1 MKRKIIGT
9 LSTAM
14 LIDSCI
20 GAGII
25 SCMGFRWIPVLV
37 VAAGFL
43 IGSVGVCW
51 ALRNEKAPDQRQLSQ
66 GHRKFYNIIL
76 AEGMMLVNGRT
87 KNL

>member
-76 AEGMMLVNGRT
+76 IEGRMIVND
-87 KNL
+87 